1 MTHRGALMSIMLT
14 IIHKRIFENKFDSW
28 SDVRFQVFSL
38 LLVLLCVFGL
48 GAQVCRKG
56 RETELHRL
64 RVMCRLWC
72 RWRRSLLL
80 TCGLSKVEFRG
91 EVETRCLFLKNLQ
104 MRVFQRAVLCCR
116 TSQIL
121 IWFSKW
127 HHVWILVFS
136 LTEKVQVSAL
146 FAVPVWALGHGGVC
160 PQDAVGARGQVKPL
174 MLVDGG
180 VEMNCHRQTGDGRM
194 RSENS

>member
-1 MTHRGALMSIMLT
+1 MKWRQVSGVLFIARPPLCLRPRGTGLQERQGNWVT
-14 IIHKRIFENKFDSW
+14 QTVRI
-28 SDVRFQVFSL
+28 
-38 LLVLLCVFGL
+38 
-48 GAQVCRKG
+48 
-56 RETELHRL
+56 
-64 RVMCRLWC
+64 MCRLWC

-180 VEMNCHRQTGDGRM
+180 VEMNCHRQTGDGSM